1 MKAAAAC
8 LLLAGCATTRQPRTV
23 VAALESEIKALDQQL
38 RGAALRA
45 AACPDPAATE
55 ALIRQLVQLFP
66 AESGIQVGTERG
78 VARLH
83 AQAPAL
89 FEAGRVS
96 LAGQMQLDLIASV
109 LLDQPGYTLSI
120 RVDAP
125 PPEPLAAPAGASSAP
140 TPTAGASSAPA
151 PTAGARPRRDA
162 PKQEPPSPIAAALTP
177 PSVDTTQAAF
187 DQARRVA
194 DALIGRFAVP
204 PSRVT
209 LGVRTVEAPGGAYVD
224 LLFLPPA
231 PAPDA
236 HP

>member
-8 LLLAGCATTRQPRTV
+8 LLLLGCASTRQPRTV

-38 RGAALRA
+38 RGQALRA

-55 ALIRQLVQLFP
+55 ALVRQLVQLFP
-66 AESGIQVGTERG
+66 AESGIQVGAERG

-109 LLDQPGYTLSI
+109 LLDQPGYTLTI

-125 PPEPLAAPAGASSAP
+125 PPEPVAAPASASP
-140 TPTAGASSAPA
+140 APA
-151 PTAGARPRRDA
+151 ATTSARPRRDA
-162 PKQEPPSPIAAALTP
+162 PKPQPAPSSPIAAALTP
-177 PSVDTTQAAF
+177 PGVDTTQAAF

-204 PSRVT
+204 SSRVT
-209 LGVRTVEAPGGAYVD
+209 LGVRTVEAPGGAYID